1 MPSSIL
7 LLRSRILAARNA
19 MRTLPRHMWFHFAI
33 GAMVLSLLMAGGTFI
48 FYRIFRF
55 LMELEVFG
63 PPLMDLL
70 VGIIFLAFFAMLI
83 FSNLII
89 TLSTSYISREV
100 DFLMELPVA
109 EQTIFRQKLAES
121 IVYSSWAFAILSLPF
136 FLGFGLS
143 RGASPLIYP
152 MIALLVIP
160 FLAIPAM
167 LGSILTMMVTSFLP
181 ARRTRTLSIVLGVL
195 SVILAIGMARL
206 MGVRRIF
213 SRAGDDNFDEL
224 MNFLQVGSN
233 DLVPS
238 TWLMR
243 GVLALMPNDLGPPDF
258 ASFLYWFA
266 MLAATGLFLYQVS
279 EWLVGPLYK
288 RGWQLSKDSASRDQA
303 SSARRSLLDILGSA
317 LWFLPVNLRALAI
330 KDLKTFWRDP
340 SQWTQLVVLF
350 GLMVIY
356 IANLRSIQRHSSAIE
371 GVFESWRTVLAF
383 FNLGAICF
391 ILSILT
397 TRFVFPMLSLEGR
410 QYWSVGMAPMG
421 RTTIVWQKFAFCAG
435 FSLIVAVSLLCFSN
449 WVLRVDLFLQAISI
463 ATAVIMAF
471 ALSSL
476 SVGLGAF
483 FPNFREDN
491 PARIANGVGGT
502 LNAIVSMLY
511 IGFTVGMLSCPM
523 HYLLTVGWSW
533 LAERGIQAV
542 LFVALFV
549 VIQISA
555 LIVPMMLGLRHWR
568 RLEF

>member
-1 MPSSIL
+1 MFDSLIL
-7 LLRSRILAARNA
+7 LRTRVQAARNA
-19 MRTLPRHMWFHFAI
+19 MRTLPRHMWFHFGV
-33 GAMVLSLLMAGGTFI
+33 GALVLSLLMSGGTFI

-83 FSNLII
+83 FSNLIV

-100 DFLMELPVA
+100 DFLMELPIA
-109 EQTIFRQKLAES
+109 ERTIFRQKLAES
-121 IVYSSWAFAILSLPF
+121 VVYSSWAFAILSLPF
-136 FLGFGLS
+136 FLGFGIS
-143 RGASPLIYP
+143 RGASPVIYP
-152 MIALLVIP
+152 LVALLVMP

-181 ARRTRTLSIVLGVL
+181 ARRTRTLGIVLGIL
-195 SVILAIGMARL
+195 SVVLAIGMARL

-213 SRAGDDNFDEL
+213 SRADNDNFEEL

-258 ASFLYWFA
+258 GAFVYWLA
-266 MLAATGLFLYQVS
+266 MLSATGLFLYQVS

-288 RGWQLSKDSASRDQA
+288 RGWQLSKDSASRSEA
-303 SSARRSLLDILGSA
+303 GNARRSLFDPLGSA
-317 LWFLPVNLRALAI
+317 LWFLPPNLRALAL

-371 GVFESWRTVLAF
+371 GVFESWRTILAF

-421 RTTIVWQKFAFCAG
+421 RTTIVWQKFAFCTA
-435 FSLIVAVSLLCFSN
+435 FSLLVAVSLLCFSN
-449 WVLRVDLFLQAISI
+449 WVLQVGAVLQAISI
-463 ATAVIMAF
+463 ATAVVMAF

-511 IGFTVGMLSCPM
+511 IGATVGMLSWPM
-523 HYLLTVGWSW
+523 HYLLNTGWSW
-533 LAERGIQAV
+533 LAGRGTHAV

-549 VIQISA
+549 AIQLCA
-555 LIVPMMLGLRHWR
+555 LLVPMTLGLRHWR

>member
-1 MPSSIL
+1 
-7 LLRSRILAARNA
+7 
-19 MRTLPRHMWFHFAI
+19 MRTLPRHMWFHFGM
-33 GAMVLSLLMAGGTFI
+33 GALVLGLLMSAGTFI

-143 RGASPLIYP
+143 RGASPVIYP
-152 MIALLVIP
+152 LIALLVIP

-181 ARRTRTLSIVLGVL
+181 ARRTRTLSIVLGIL
-195 SVILAIGMARL
+195 SVVLAIGMARL
-206 MGVRRIF
+206 MGVRRLF
-213 SRAGDDNFDEL
+213 SRADNDNFEEL

-258 ASFLYWFA
+258 GSFLYWFA
-266 MLAATGLFLYQVS
+266 MLTATGLFLYQVS

-288 RGWQLSKDSASRDQA
+288 RGWQLSKDSASRSEA
-303 SSARRSLLDILGSA
+303 SSARRSVLDILGSA
-317 LWFLPVNLRALAI
+317 LWFLPLNLRALAL

-371 GVFESWRTVLAF
+371 GVFESWRTILAF

-421 RTTIVWQKFAFCAG
+421 RTTIVWQKFGFCTA
-435 FSLIVAVSLLCFSN
+435 FSLVVAISLLCFSN
-449 WVLRVDLFLQAISI
+449 WVLQVDTFLQAISV
-463 ATAVIMAF
+463 ATAVVMAF

-476 SVGLGAF
+476 SVGLGAY

-502 LNAIVSMLY
+502 LNAILSMLY
-511 IGFTVGMLSCPM
+511 IGITVGMLSWPM
-523 HYLLTVGWSW
+523 HYLLNTGWSW
-533 LAERGIQAV
+533 LSERGTQAV

-555 LIVPMMLGLRHWR
+555 LIVPMILGLRHWR